1 MNKDTSKLVTVHPGS
16 YMLLSKNEMKRI
28 TCKTQGLALGP
39 RVKNDNHSVVLVEDT
54 LILVPT
60 ARS

>member
-1 MNKDTSKLVTVHPGS
+1 MNKEPDNLITVHPGN

-28 TCKTQGLALGP
+28 TAETQGLALGP
-39 RVKNDNHSVVLVEDT
+39 RVKNDNVSVVLVEDT

-60 ARS
+60 KAN

>member
-1 MNKDTSKLVTVHPGS
+1 VNKEVSKLVTVYPGS

-28 TCKTQGLALGP
+28 TSETQGLALGP

-60 ARS
+60 GKP